1 MIDFIFKNWQKK
13 LSDFESSVKKDLA
26 EIRKCK
32 AEIQDSF
39 SRLRRSSS
47 AMLTRQ
53 AYISTVQALR

>member
-32 AEIQDSF
+32 AEIQDEAGYGI
-39 SRLRRSSS
+39 RKAERPLYPR
-47 AMLTRQ
+47 
-53 AYISTVQALR
+53 

>member
-32 AEIQDSF
+32 AEIQQM
-39 SRLRRSSS
+39 RQRPRSS
-47 AMLTRQ
+47 R
-53 AYISTVQALR
+53 